1 MAPVGLPRGH
11 QSFGRLTNSVTG
23 PIRRDREEGSLL
35 GGVAVAEGA
44 EVEEAEV
51 EEAGGEE
58 GTMHGVSTDILM
70 TLFDALRQLPSQIS
84 ARSANA
90 EQAAARA
97 EGDQVDGRRPCT
109 VNSTPP
115 PCGSGSK
122 QRDAA
127 DGIQCRTGSKQRDG
141 IQAQR
146 AEVAA
151 FGLRAEDWS
160 CGMGQRA
167 EAGGRGGPVG
177 TTARCAHSRARRRR
191 HEVRRYL

>member
-1 MAPVGLPRGH
+1 MGWRWRRG
-11 QSFGRLTNSVTG
+11 RKW
-23 PIRRDREEGSLL
+23 RRRKWRRR
-35 GGVAVAEGA
+35 
-44 EVEEAEV
+44 
-51 EEAGGEE
+51 GGEE
-58 GTMHGVSTDILM
+58 GTMHGASTDILM

-127 DGIQCRTGSKQRDG
+127 DGIQCRTGSKQRDAVDGIQCRTGSKQKDAADGIQCRTGSKQRDG